1 MPNKPTKQ
9 PIVTLAEVC
18 EAMVVYVERFEKF
31 PTNKQLQMFLKDE
44 FDITV
49 SVPHLQKFA
58 QRAKNISFPVDATGA
73 QFLTAQVIMNHYKQT
88 FHNIKAVELWYKVFG
103 IIGGE
108 TKELESNNE
117 NILEVRVID
126 ATKPQ

>member
-1 MPNKPTKQ
+1 
-9 PIVTLAEVC
+9 
-18 EAMVVYVERFEKF
+18 
-31 PTNKQLQMFLKDE
+31 MFLKDE

-49 SVPHLQKFA
+49 SVPHLHKFA
-58 QRAKNISFPVDATGA
+58 QRAKNISFPTDATGA

-103 IIGGE
+103 IMGGE

-126 ATKPQ
+126 ATQPE